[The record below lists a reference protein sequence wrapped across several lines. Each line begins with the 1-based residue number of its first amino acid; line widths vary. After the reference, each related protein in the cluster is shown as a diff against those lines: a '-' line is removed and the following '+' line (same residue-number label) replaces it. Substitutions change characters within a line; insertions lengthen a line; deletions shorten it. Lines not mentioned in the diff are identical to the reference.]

1 MRYSKIIL
9 IAASIFLLTGCSQSL
24 KSKAENFV
32 KSYENRPMAVIFV
45 ETGEEQLRL
54 AFTLNRAGV
63 DQSFQ
68 QFAYMAEQGLYQNMK
83 FHRADNQFVG
93 AGDPRFEA
101 KITSQIDPIPLEIHP
116 EKLHKTTGT
125 LSLSKEGNGESS
137 GSEFF
142 ITRNVED
149 PSSLDGKYA
158 ILGELVHEDEGS
170 LESITTESVI
180 VDVVILK

>member
-1 MRYSKIIL
+1 MRYTKVLL
-9 IAASIFLLTGCSQSL
+9 IVASIFLLTGCSQSM
-24 KSKAENFV
+24 KSKAETFV
-32 KSYENRPMAVIFV
+32 KDYDNKPMAVVFV

-54 AFTLNRAGV
+54 AFALNRAGV

-68 QFAYMAEQGLYQNMK
+68 QFVYMAEQGLYQNMK

-93 AGDPRFEA
+93 AGDPRFES
-101 KITSQIDPIPLEIHP
+101 KIASEIDPIPLEIHP
-116 EKLHKTTGT
+116 EKTHQATGT

-149 PSSLDGKYA
+149 PSNLDGKYA
-158 ILGELVHEDEGS
+158 ILGELIHEDES
-170 LESITTESVI
+170 ALDSITTDSVI